1 MCTVSWFLTDSGY
14 ELFFNRDERIS
25 RAKALP
31 PQKKRVETC
40 NTLSPIDKEAGG
52 SWISVNELGLSVC
65 LLNLYT
71 QSSLPE
77 GSSSF
82 TSRGVI
88 IQKLMS
94 CYDLQSVS
102 NKVSQFDLSQF
113 RTFRVLAIDAQG
125 NNIMFIWDG
134 IKLAVEMGTQS
145 PKSSSS
151 LEGDK
156 VRETRKAIY
165 RDKDLDSCTDR
176 QQFLSFHRGHEP
188 NKEYGVCVHRENTQ
202 TVSLSHIVVNS
213 LRSEFNYF
221 PDSPCQTLKPMTTF
235 IERSQK
241 ASVAVVA

>member
-40 NTLSPIDKEAGG
+40 NTLSPIDKEAG
-52 SWISVNELGLSVC
+52 LSVC

-94 CYDLQSVS
+94 CYDLQIH
-102 NKVSQFDLSQF
+102 NRLNHLP
-113 RTFRVLAIDAQG
+113 RWMAIK
-125 NNIMFIWDG
+125 FE
-134 IKLAVEMGTQS
+134 KH
-145 PKSSSS
+145 
-151 LEGDK
+151 
-156 VRETRKAIY
+156 VR
-165 RDKDLDSCTDR
+165 
-176 QQFLSFHRGHEP
+176 Q
-188 NKEYGVCVHRENTQ
+188 
-202 TVSLSHIVVNS
+202 
-213 LRSEFNYF
+213 
-221 PDSPCQTLKPMTTF
+221 F
-235 IERSQK
+235 IEIK
-241 ASVAVVA
+241 T